1 MRKATTAIALATLR
15 PDWASTSDING
26 VHEWL
31 HDEAVL
37 SYGYSVLAQY
47 SEIKEQ
53 RGDFSA
59 LLDTYQTVDKTSM
72 RRKQRSELFQ
82 SGSESSHCISEKDQ
96 SYTDVLRITETHCK
110 Y

>member
-1 MRKATTAIALATLR
+1 MRKAITAIALATLL
-15 PDWASTSDING
+15 PDWASTSDINS
-26 VHEWL
+26 VHKWL

-37 SYGYSVLAQY
+37 SYGYFVPAQY

-59 LLDTYQTVDKTSM
+59 LLDTYQTVDETSM
-72 RRKQRSELFQ
+72 RRKQRSELCQ
-82 SGSESSHCISEKDQ
+82 SRPESPHCISGENQ
-96 SYTDVLRITETHCK
+96 SYTDVLRITETYCK

>member
-1 MRKATTAIALATLR
+1 MGKGITAIALATPL
-15 PDWASTSDING
+15 PDWASTSDINS

-37 SYGYSVLAQY
+37 SYGHSVPAQY
-47 SEIKEQ
+47 SEIMEQ

-59 LLDTYQTVDKTSM
+59 LLDTYQTVDETSM

-82 SGSESSHCISEKDQ
+82 SRPESPHCISEKDQ
-96 SYTDVLRITETHCK
+96 SYIDVLRITETHCK